1 MIQLQVDYTLLNKF
15 FGIPPSR
22 ITRYANKSF
31 EEIMELEAQQ
41 GNTKAEEYKK
51 ILSDPEKI
59 EEIFKL
65 SNLENKFI
73 ILQNMSEEDLDKLLP
88 YLKQDQLAKGL
99 QFFTEEKLVAM
110 SKELPLEI
118 LLEMIFQ
125 KFQMVDILT
134 LMDDDAMNKFL
145 MEPEVEI
152 KYAQKYFET
161 LDQKTLE
168 KIMMQSFGQAFEGQ
182 TKEEYLEHLQNLNQT
197 DYKRFMVSME
207 RESKIGLIDGIVE
220 QEEDLLL
227 LFEADDI
234 VKPMEMLMKGDKIK
248 LMSSLDS
255 EFLVPMIQELPI
267 DLTQIVLTQIDPKDF
282 AEILTEDFQDI
293 LSSVVLFS
301 NSTV

>member
-15 FGIPPSR
+15 FGIPLSR

-301 NSTV
+301 NSMV

>member
-15 FGIPPSR
+15 FGIPLSR

-293 LSSVVLFS
+293 LSSVLLFS
-301 NSTV
+301 NSMV

>member
-125 KFQMVDILT
+125 KFQ
-134 LMDDDAMNKFL
+134 
-145 MEPEVEI
+145 
-152 KYAQKYFET
+152 
-161 LDQKTLE
+161 
-168 KIMMQSFGQAFEGQ
+168 
-182 TKEEYLEHLQNLNQT
+182 
-197 DYKRFMVSME
+197 
-207 RESKIGLIDGIVE
+207 
-220 QEEDLLL
+220 
-227 LFEADDI
+227 
-234 VKPMEMLMKGDKIK
+234 
-248 LMSSLDS
+248 
-255 EFLVPMIQELPI
+255 
-267 DLTQIVLTQIDPKDF
+267 
-282 AEILTEDFQDI
+282 
-293 LSSVVLFS
+293 
-301 NSTV
+301 